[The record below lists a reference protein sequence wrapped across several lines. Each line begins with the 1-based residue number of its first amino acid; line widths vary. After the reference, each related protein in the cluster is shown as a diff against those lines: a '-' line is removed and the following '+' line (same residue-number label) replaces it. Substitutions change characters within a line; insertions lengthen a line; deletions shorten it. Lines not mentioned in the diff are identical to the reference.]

1 MQPNTAPMHRLFMR
15 LPLLLAA
22 TLAAC
27 GGGDDTGNGLADK
40 YVGVWASPCTDLSAA
55 LGRPNSYKT
64 LLTLKKT
71 ADAAYSS
78 EGGNTE
84 WANATCAGGGTP
96 ILGESGTTVFTIVG
110 TKVVGSDTVDKLN
123 FGAAPSLRKS
133 ISMVS
138 ADGRSLRLGSDA
150 SVFDADGYPSTLY
163 PTVYTKQ

>member
-1 MQPNTAPMHRLFMR
+1 MKPNTTPMRRLIKL
-15 LPLLLAA
+15 LPLLATA

-71 ADAAYSS
+71 ADASYSS

-84 WANATCAGGGTP
+84 WANATCTGAGTP
-96 ILGESGTTVFTIVG
+96 IVGESGSTVFTIVG
-110 TKVVGSDTVDKLN
+110 TLVLGSDTVDKLN

-138 ADGRSLRLGSDA
+138 ADGQGLRVGSGGGG
-150 SVFDADGYPSTLY
+150 VDADGYPSSLNA
-163 PTVYTKQ
+163 TVYTKQ